1 MGVVL
6 SADGGQQAGET
17 EGDGRGG
24 GVCTGL
30 YLYGFLGCA
39 GRCKGRGNTA
49 SESVQVAL

>member
-1 MGVVL
+1 MAVVL
-6 SADGGQQAGET
+6 LGDGGRVT
-17 EGDGRGG
+17 EGDGGGG

-30 YLYGFLGCA
+30 YLYGFLECA